1 MKITKQRDCSVLIDQ
16 RSGEID
22 SYEIDVLGKRNEN
35 FRIANTQVSSVF
47 DHILQ
52 ELLTEDIER
61 FQRVLEK
68 ALEPQKDYLTETEH
82 QLYRRGKKLR
92 PMMLML
98 SARMIHGE
106 RELPEKVI
114 LAAVSLEMLHVAT
127 LIHDD
132 IIDGAL
138 MRRGLKS
145 VNATRGSNA
154 AILVGNLQF
163 LQGIR
168 SFLDAIDTDSEMGLV
183 KQVLDTAFRICCGE
197 IDELNTDPYWEL
209 KKLKEHY
216 YQVIERKTAI
226 MFGLACETG
235 VALAQGHSSD
245 ARRAGYYGR
254 RVGRAFQIMDDLFDN
269 LLPTNIAGKIQGT
282 DLAQKRFSLPI
293 IYAMEELGDDHLV
306 SQIARGVISPTSKQL
321 IEGVEAIKLS
331 DGFSRAYADARYQA
345 LDALEFLAPFPD
357 NQYRQALSEI
367 ALSTVDRSF

>member
-1 MKITKQRDCSVLIDQ
+1 MLTQQFASTINQ
-16 RSGEID
+16 
-22 SYEIDVLGKRNEN
+22 YEIDVLGNQNGN
-35 FRIANTQVSSVF
+35 FRLADAHVSCAF
-47 DHILQ
+47 DRILE
-52 ELLTEDIER
+52 ELLYEDVKR
-61 FQRVLEK
+61 FQSVLEK
-68 ALEPQKDYLTETEH
+68 ALEPQRDYLTETEH

-98 SARMIHGE
+98 SARMIHGDS
-106 RELPEKVI
+106 ELPEKVI
-114 LAAVSLEMLHVAT
+114 LAAASLEMLHVAT

-138 MRRGLKS
+138 IRRGLES
-145 VNATRGSNA
+145 VNATRGSNIA
-154 AILVGNLQF
+154 LLVGNLQF

-197 IDELNTDPYWEL
+197 IDELNTDPYWEPT
-209 KKLKEHY
+209 KLKEHY

-269 LLPTNIAGKIQGT
+269 LLPTNIAGKVQGT
-282 DLAQKRFSLPI
+282 DLAQRRFSLPI
-293 IYAMEELGDDHLV
+293 IYAIEELGDDHLV
-306 SQIARGVISPTSKQL
+306 SQIARGVISPSNEQL
-321 IEGVEAIKLS
+321 VEGVEAIKLS
-331 DGFSRAYADARYQA
+331 NGFAQAYADARYQA
-345 LDALEFLAPFPD
+345 LDALEYLNPFPD
-357 NQYRQALSEI
+357 NQYRQALGEI